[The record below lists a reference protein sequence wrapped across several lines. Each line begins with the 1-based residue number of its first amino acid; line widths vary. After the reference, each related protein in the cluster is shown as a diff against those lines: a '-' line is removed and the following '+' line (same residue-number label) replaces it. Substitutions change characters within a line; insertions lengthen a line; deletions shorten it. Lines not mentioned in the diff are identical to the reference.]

1 MSEEKKLR
9 TVVTYDHSKNIS
21 GIEVNTAYIEA
32 FQRILSEMILDAE
45 DPSTLPATFKK
56 FGDLIGLNENETPN
70 KELQFTI
77 YESNLYT
84 LFSLLQLMR
93 YKAKEQGLE
102 IHTETEATIEDM
114 KALSDLV
121 VKGADVSEKLK
132 EINSK
137 LKVVK

>member
-1 MSEEKKLR
+1 MLKIHL
-9 TVVTYDHSKNIS
+9 H
-21 GIEVNTAYIEA
+21 
-32 FQRILSEMILDAE
+32 FLL
-45 DPSTLPATFKK
+45 LFKK
-56 FGDLIGLNENETPN
+56 FGDLIGLNEDETPN
-70 KELQFTI
+70 EELQFTI

-93 YKAKEQGLE
+93 FKAKEQGLE
-102 IHTETEATIEDM
+102 IHTETEATIEDI